1 MEKETTSKDKV
12 VVSVVLPAYNEAEKL
27 EGAVT
32 KISQALKE
40 TGYRYEIV
48 IAEDGSVDGTAE
60 RAEELAQKLSYVRHI
75 HREKRLGRGTAL
87 NNAFRQCNG
96 EVLVY
101 MDLDLATDLKSLK
114 PLVEAIMVEGY
125 DFSTGSR
132 MLPESK
138 VERSLRRSISSKT
151 YNFLVRHML
160 GSKLMDHQ
168 CGFKAFK
175 REPLLRLLD
184 EVEAT
189 HWFWDTEIMV
199 RAYRHGYRIKEIP
212 VEWKS
217 GKDTKVNLFKDSWN
231 MFWQII
237 SLWWKLKIKKGVL
250 LTLWAM
256 VFLVIFRVT
265 EPRLY
270 TRETTTIFLV

>member
-1 MEKETTSKDKV
+1 MEKETASNNKV

-27 EGAVT
+27 EGAVE

-40 TGYRYEIV
+40 TGYRYEII
-48 IAEDGSVDGTAE
+48 IAEDGSTDGTAE
-60 RAEELAQKLSYVRHI
+60 RSEELAQKLPYVRHI

-114 PLVEAIMVEGY
+114 PLVEAITVEGY

-132 MLPESK
+132 MLPKSK
-138 VERSLRRSISSKT
+138 VERTLRRSISSKT

-160 GSKLMDHQ
+160 GSKLRDHQ

-189 HWFWDTEIMV
+189 HWFWDTEIIV

-231 MFWQII
+231 MFWQIMK
-237 SLWWKLKIKKGVL
+237 LWWKLKIK
-250 LTLWAM
+250 
-256 VFLVIFRVT
+256 
-265 EPRLY
+265 
-270 TRETTTIFLV
+270 